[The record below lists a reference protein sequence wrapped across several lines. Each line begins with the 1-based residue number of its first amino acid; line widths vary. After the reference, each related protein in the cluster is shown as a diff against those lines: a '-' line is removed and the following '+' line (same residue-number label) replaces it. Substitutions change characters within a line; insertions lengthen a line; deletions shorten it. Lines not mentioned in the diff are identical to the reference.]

1 VSLNPVR
8 DTLEDFFVRRVAEMG
23 DGARPASE
31 DGLGMQRPPRQQADR
46 EEKR

>member
-23 DGARPASE
+23 EGARAAGSSPSARGGES
-31 DGLGMQRPPRQQADR
+31 
-46 EEKR
+46 